1 MDELM
6 VSSSSSSSSFS
17 IPSLFSQ
24 TNQPLSTLQQMLQ
37 HVLKNQTDSWSYAI
51 FWQTS
56 NDDDGRLFLAWG
68 DGHFH
73 GTKVK
78 KGEVNGANKASSLE
92 RKNVIKGIQAL
103 ICENG
108 DGVVEDGGDVT
119 DIEWFYVMSL
129 AQSFSI
135 GDGIPGKAFCTGSFV
150 WLNGAQQLQFCSCER
165 AKEAQVHGIETL
177 VCIPTSNGVLELGS
191 SDLIK
196 ENWSLVQ
203 QVKSL
208 FSLDQEN
215 GLEKTVSFAN
225 IGLVSCL
232 QENGQILAINNNN
245 HNKNNT
251 SKKPKTEEISTTATA
266 ATTLFQDSDHSD
278 SDCQVLV
285 DKPIVE
291 KKTPKKR
298 GRKPGATRET
308 PLNHVEA
315 ERQRRE
321 KLNHRFYALRSV
333 VPHVTKMDK
342 ASLLSDAVEYINELK
357 TKVDEL
363 ELQLNKKSES
373 KKKLKVESM
382 DSTTLDNQTT
392 TTTTTSVDQIRPNS
406 NSSSS
411 YGPNNLTVEVEV
423 KILGPDAMIRVQS
436 ENVNYP
442 SARLMRALQD
452 LELHVH
458 HASISSVNDLMLQD
472 IVVKVPKCLG
482 TENGLKSA
490 LLRSLEQ

>member
-37 HVLKNQTDSWSYAI
+37 YILKNQTDSWSYAI

-56 NDDDGRLFLAWG
+56 NEDDGRLFLAWG

-78 KGEVNGANKASSLE
+78 KGEVNGVNKASSLE

-108 DGVVEDGGDVT
+108 DGVVEGGDVT

-135 GDGIPGKAFCTGSFV
+135 GDGIPGKAFSTGSIV
-150 WLNGAQQLQFCSCER
+150 WLTGAQQLQFCSCER

-203 QVKSL
+203 HVKSL

-215 GLEKTVSFAN
+215 GLEKTISFAD

-232 QENGQILAINNNN
+232 QEDGQILGN
-245 HNKNNT
+245 NKNNT
-251 SKKPKTEEISTTATA
+251 SKKPKTGEIFSA
-266 ATTLFQDSDHSD
+266 AGTTLFQDSDHSD

-308 PLNHVEA
+308 PSNHVEA

-357 TKVDEL
+357 AKVDDL
-363 ELQLNKKSES
+363 ELQLNNKSES

-382 DSTTLDNQTT
+382 DSTTLDNQSTT

-406 NSSSS
+406 NSTSSF
-411 YGPNNLTVEVEV
+411 GPNNLTVEVEV

-472 IVVKVPKCLG
+472 IVVKVPQCLG

-490 LLRSLEQ
+490 LLSSLEQ